1 MLWEN
6 AAKSVMD
13 KLKQKLAKVKF
24 RLLMLPADNHSDIP
38 VRVVGFRLAVIY
50 GSAVFLF
57 MMLLAFVLFRFTPL
71 NVLVN
76 VNSQLSD
83 EDKAMITKLNGKVVV
98 LATELQKLK
107 NDNER
112 LKYILTFQDTTIV
125 LDTLKPKVEEKKTP
139 VKIPKVKVPV
149 KKNNIQSGTQK

>member
-57 MMLLAFVLFRFTPL
+57 MLLLAFVLFRFTPL

-139 VKIPKVKVPV
+139 VKTPKVKVPV

>member
-1 MLWEN
+1 
-6 AAKSVMD
+6 
-13 KLKQKLAKVKF
+13 
-24 RLLMLPADNHSDIP
+24 
-38 VRVVGFRLAVIY
+38 
-50 GSAVFLF
+50 
-57 MMLLAFVLFRFTPL
+57 MLLAFILFRFTPL
-71 NVLVN
+71 NLFVN

-125 LDTLKPKVEEKKTP
+125 LDTARPKPEVKKQTP
-139 VKIPKVKVPV
+139 PRAPKVKVPV

>member
-1 MLWEN
+1 
-6 AAKSVMD
+6 MD

-38 VRVVGFRLAVIY
+38 VRVVGFRLALIY
-50 GSAVFLF
+50 GGATFLF
-57 MMLLAFVLFRFTPL
+57 MMFLAFILFRFTPL
-71 NVLVN
+71 NLLVN
-76 VNSQLSD
+76 VNSELSE

-112 LKYILTFQDTTIV
+112 LKYILTFKDTTIV
-125 LDTLKPKVEEKKTP
+125 LDTLKPKVQVKKSP
-139 VKIPKVKVPV
+139 VKTPKVKVPI
-149 KKNNIQSGTQK
+149 KKNNTQSGTKR

>member
-1 MLWEN
+1 
-6 AAKSVMD
+6 MD
-13 KLKQKLAKVKF
+13 KLRQKLAKLKF
-24 RLLMLPADNHSDIP
+24 RLLMLPADNHSEIP

-50 GSAVFLF
+50 GSAAFLF

-71 NVLVN
+71 NLFVN

-125 LDTLKPKVEEKKTP
+125 LDTAKSKPEVKKQTP
-139 VKIPKVKVPV
+139 PRSPKVKVPV

>member
-1 MLWEN
+1 MT
-6 AAKSVMD
+6 KSVMD
-13 KLKQKLAKVKF
+13 KLKQKLAKLKF
-24 RLLMLPADNHSDIP
+24 RLLMLPADNHSEIP
-38 VRVVGFRLAVIY
+38 VRVVGFRLVLIY
-50 GSAVFLF
+50 GGVTFLF
-57 MMLLAFVLFRFTPL
+57 MMLLAFILFRFTPL
-71 NVLVN
+71 NLFVN

-125 LDTLKPKVEEKKTP
+125 LDTARPKPEVKKQTP
-139 VKIPKVKVPV
+139 PRAPKVKVPV